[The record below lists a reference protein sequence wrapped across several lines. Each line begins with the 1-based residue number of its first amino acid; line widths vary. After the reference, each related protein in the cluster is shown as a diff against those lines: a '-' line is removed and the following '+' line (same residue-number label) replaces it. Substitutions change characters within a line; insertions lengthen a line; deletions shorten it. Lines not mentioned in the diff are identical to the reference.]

1 MKIGGIVE
9 QRQLALYTIAS
20 LKDKPGT
27 VAEVLSAFTSGNIN
41 LAYITETVDRE
52 GNANLSFCVDSDD
65 VEKVDDIIRNK
76 TRVISKHIVKSENVA
91 LVGIY
96 GPHFREKPGIAI
108 KLFDV
113 LGKAKINIL
122 GISSSISTISCIVD
136 IQELDR
142 SKEALLNYFE
152 LP

>member
-9 QRQLALYTIAS
+9 QRHLALYSIAS
-20 LKDKPGT
+20 IKDKPGS
-27 VAEVLSAFTSGNIN
+27 VAEVLSAFAMEQIN
-41 LAYITETVDRE
+41 LAYITEAVDKE
-52 GNANLSFCVDSDD
+52 GNAVLSFCVDCDD
-65 VEKVDDIIRNK
+65 VYKVDTVIKNK
-76 TRVISKHIVKSENVA
+76 TRVISAHIKKMENVG
-91 LVGIY
+91 LVGVY

-142 SKEALLNYFE
+142 SKEALLSYFD

>member
-9 QRQLALYTIAS
+9 QRHLALYSIAS
-20 LKDKPGT
+20 IKDKPGS
-27 VAEVLSAFTSGNIN
+27 VAEVLSAFAMEKIN
-41 LAYITETVDRE
+41 LAYITEAVDKE
-52 GNANLSFCVDSDD
+52 GTAVLSFCVDCDD
-65 VEKVDDIIRNK
+65 VYKVDTVIKNK
-76 TRVISKHIVKSENVA
+76 TRVISAHIKKIENVG
-91 LVGIY
+91 LVGVY

-136 IQELDR
+136 IQVLER
-142 SKEALLNYFE
+142 SKEALLSYFE

>member
-9 QRQLALYTIAS
+9 QRNLALYSIAS
-20 LKDKPGT
+20 IKDKPGS
-27 VAEVLSAFTSGNIN
+27 VAEVLNAFAIVQIN
-41 LAYITETVDRE
+41 LVYITEAVDKE
-52 GNANLSFCVDSDD
+52 GNAVLSFCVDCDD
-65 VEKVDDIIRNK
+65 KNKVDHVIKNETK
-76 TRVISKHIVKSENVA
+76 VISKNITKIENVG

-96 GPHFREKPGIAI
+96 GPHFREKPAIAVR
-108 KLFDV
+108 LFDV

-136 IQELDR
+136 IQELDSAR
-142 SKEALLNYFE
+142 EALLSYFE